1 MAGVFGSGARP
12 ARHARRLIGAA
23 AILGVAAQAVP
34 PAAGKATAA
43 PEPAEAVWCGYDDPA
58 WMREEDIHASDLGRT
73 VQCPE
78 PASAQTL
85 PVELVLPMPCHRR
98 MVFRKVSVLQDNI
111 LDYPVARLGM
121 VTEPVD
127 KAVLSTLVT
136 AASSEAGGSAA
147 TGKEGIRQDAGLS
160 MSMAALANQTA
171 NGAWAAPIG
180 GSFTSPASDKAGIER
195 VYYIGKYE
203 VTAPQYAAF
212 APGGAVDCDASAAAA
227 GFGPGKV
234 PAANEISWLDAASFA
249 EAYSLWLLK
258 ENAAKIA
265 KDGVPLLPY
274 EQSAAGF
281 LRLPTEAEWEFAAR
295 GGIADQATQNSLMP
309 QTAKGI
315 AATSDNLVNR
325 VAADNDGRLLF
336 LVGRK
341 MPNLLGLYDVVGNV
355 EEIVLDL
362 FRPVGPGM
370 MGGQPGGFLTRGG
383 NSRDLDQYSS
393 PAVGARTEKAFYTDG
408 EVTRDTVV
416 GFRLVLSAH
425 FFVNDRNGESWTE
438 GATSWVRSGQLARAH
453 LAAARM
459 PEDVPGGARQA
470 DADRQLAGLQTQ
482 VESLQA
488 KAATAAQEIDRL
500 NAANAAYQARIAAL
514 QNDLAPKSAAPA
526 EDTAATAA
534 AREQLARLQAGHEQA
549 QMEIARLQMEL
560 QAERAAS
567 GGRAAAADAAN
578 RLQGELERAQAE
590 AKRLQTALQAQL
602 VQLAAERDQARQRAV
617 QLETDLNRTMA
628 AADDGRAVEAR
639 LAGLLRE
646 RDQVRQENDRLRM
659 ALADAQEAADG
670 QGELDRQLN
679 RLQADVRQ
687 AQADNA
693 EITGNLGVA
702 RQHLAAASAEARR
715 GARDVRQERV
725 RSAMLTVS
733 AINMTE
739 RMIRSAAALADRARG
754 NLAGLPAAERATAEA
769 SLAEIARR
777 IDILET
783 TNSAQF
789 RFYLGTVLSLGRG
802 ATEDVTAAV
811 AAIRA
816 DLAAQGIVV
825 LEQAL
830 ALVERHLGVALQAG
844 GAVPETVTRGWR
856 DDITAVGRI

>member
-23 AILGVAAQAVP
+23 AILGVAAQAIP
-34 PAAGKATAA
+34 PATAEETTA
-43 PEPAEAVWCGYDDPA
+43 LPPSADAAWCGYDDPA
-58 WMREEDIHASDLGRT
+58 WMREEDIYADDLGRT

-78 PASAQTL
+78 PPSAQTL

-127 KAVLSTLVT
+127 NAVLSTLVT

-147 TGKEGIRQDAGLS
+147 TGKEDIRQDTGLS
-160 MSMAALANQTA
+160 MSLAAVVNQAA
-171 NGAWAAPIG
+171 NGAWTAPIG
-180 GSFTSPASDKAGIER
+180 GGFTDPASDKAGMER

-212 APGGAVDCDASAAAA
+212 APGGAVDCDASYKAALS
-227 GFGPGKV
+227 V
-234 PAANEISWLDAASFA
+234 PVDADAAKKDAIGLEPGEVLAATKINWFDAVNFA
-249 EAYSLWLLK
+249 NAYSLWLLK
-258 ENAAKIA
+258 ENADKIA
-265 KDGVPLLPY
+265 KGGIPLLPY
-274 EQSAAGF
+274 EQSAPGF

-315 AATSDNLVNR
+315 AATPDNLVNR
-325 VAADNDGRLLF
+325 VQPIRGGPPLF
-336 LVGRK
+336 LVGSK

-362 FRPVGPGM
+362 FRPVGPGT
-370 MGGQPGGFLTRGG
+370 MGGQSGGFLTRGG
-383 NSRDLDQYSS
+383 NSLITGAYSTA
-393 PAVGARTEKAFYTDG
+393 AVGTRTESRFYVNG
-408 EVTRDTVV
+408 SATRSNTV

-425 FFVNDRNGESWTE
+425 FFVNDRQKTGWGEDS
-438 GATSWVRSGQLARAH
+438 TSWVRGGQLARAR

-470 DADRQLAGLQTQ
+470 DADRQLAELQAQVENLQTR
-482 VESLQA
+482 
-488 KAATAAQEIDRL
+488 ATAAGQEIERL
-500 NAANAAYQARIAAL
+500 NADNAAYQSRIEAL
-514 QNDLAPKSAAPA
+514 RDDLARRTAAGA
-526 EDTAATAA
+526 EDPAAAAA
-534 AREQLARLQAGHEQA
+534 ARAQLARLQTAQEQA
-549 QMEIARLQMEL
+549 QMDIARLQMEL

-567 GGRAAAADAAN
+567 GDRAAAADAAN
-578 RLQGELERAQAE
+578 RLQGELDRARAE
-590 AKRLQTALQAQL
+590 ARRLQTALQAQL
-602 VQLAAERDQARQRAV
+602 AQLAADRDQI
-617 QLETDLNRTMA
+617 
-628 AADDGRAVEAR
+628 
-639 LAGLLRE
+639 
-646 RDQVRQENDRLRM
+646 RQENDRLRM
-659 ALADAQEAADG
+659 ALADAQEVVDRRVG
-670 QGELDRQLN
+670 LDRQLT
-679 RLQADVRQ
+679 RLQADFRQ
-687 AQADNA
+687 AQAENA

-754 NLAGLPAAERATAEA
+754 NLAGLPAAEHATAET

-783 TNSAQF
+783 TNTAQF
-789 RFYLGTVLSLGRG
+789 RFYLGTVLALGRG
-802 ATEDVTAAV
+802 ATDDVTAAV

-825 LEQAL
+825 LDQAL

>member
-1 MAGVFGSGARP
+1 MAGVFGSGTRP

-23 AILGVAAQAVP
+23 AILGVAAQAIP
-34 PAAGKATAA
+34 PATAKETTA
-43 PEPAEAVWCGYDDPA
+43 LPPSADAAWCGYDDPA

-98 MVFRKVSVLQDNI
+98 MVFRKVPVLQDNI

-147 TGKEGIRQDAGLS
+147 TGKEGIRQDTGLS

-171 NGAWAAPIG
+171 NGAWTAPIG
-180 GSFTSPASDKAGIER
+180 GGFTDPASDKAGMER

-203 VTAPQYAAF
+203 VTAPQYATF

-227 GFGPGKV
+227 SSGPGEV
-234 PAANEISWLDAASFA
+234 PAANEISWLGAASFA

-258 ENAAKIA
+258 ENADKIA
-265 KDGVPLLPY
+265 KDGIPLLPY

-315 AATSDNLVNR
+315 AATPDNLVNR
-325 VAADNDGRLLF
+325 VEVANDGRLLF

-383 NSRDLDQYSS
+383 NSRDQDQYSS

-416 GFRLVLSAH
+416 GFRLVLSAQ
-425 FFVNDRNGESWTE
+425 FFVNDRHGESWTE
-438 GATSWVRSGQLARAH
+438 GATSWIRSGQLARAR

-470 DADRQLAGLQTQ
+470 DADRQLAELQAQVENLQTR
-482 VESLQA
+482 
-488 KAATAAQEIDRL
+488 ATAAGQEIERL
-500 NAANAAYQARIAAL
+500 NADNAAYQSRIEAL
-514 QNDLAPKSAAPA
+514 RDDLARRTAAGA
-526 EDTAATAA
+526 EDPAAAAA
-534 AREQLARLQAGHEQA
+534 ARAQLARLQTAQEQA
-549 QMEIARLQMEL
+549 QMDIARLQMEL

-567 GGRAAAADAAN
+567 GDRAAAADAAN
-578 RLQGELERAQAE
+578 RLQGELDRARAE
-590 AKRLQTALQAQL
+590 ARRLQTALQAQL
-602 VQLAAERDQARQRAV
+602 AQLAADRDQI
-617 QLETDLNRTMA
+617 
-628 AADDGRAVEAR
+628 
-639 LAGLLRE
+639 
-646 RDQVRQENDRLRM
+646 RQENDRLRM
-659 ALADAQEAADG
+659 ALADAQEVVDRRVG
-670 QGELDRQLN
+670 LDRQLT
-679 RLQADVRQ
+679 RLQADFRQ
-687 AQADNA
+687 AQAENA